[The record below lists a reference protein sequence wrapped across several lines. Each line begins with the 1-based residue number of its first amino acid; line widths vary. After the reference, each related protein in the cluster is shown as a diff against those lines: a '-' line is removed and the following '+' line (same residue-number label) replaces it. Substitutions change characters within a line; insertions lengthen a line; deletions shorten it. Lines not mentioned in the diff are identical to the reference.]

1 MHTTNLII
9 FRKIPYP
16 CQSKFKKNYHLLNSL
31 FLQIPLNLHTPN
43 QTKMIKKQ
51 LLFTL
56 FSLFLVQLLFAQ
68 NFTLD
73 TPVNRSLHLYADG
86 YTKAIGVKVYPGAL
100 SYKSFYRSNKAIEAS
115 GYITLDGFWLSIL
128 NEFHTP
134 IKEDNQLSWYVGYGG
149 HLGIWSDE
157 WRKKNNTLDK
167 SNISVGFDGIIGLDY
182 KVRNTPLNISIDWQ
196 PSFSIIQSYFKNQ
209 GGIGVRYTLK

>member
-9 FRKIPYP
+9 IRKIPYP
-16 CQSKFKKNYHLLNSL
+16 CQSNFKKKLPIIKQFIFTNLLK
-31 FLQIPLNLHTPN
+31 FAYPQI
-43 QTKMIKKQ
+43 KEMIKKQ
-51 LLFTL
+51 LLLSL

-73 TPVNRSLHLYADG
+73 TPVNRNLHLYADG
-86 YTKAIGVKVYPGAL
+86 YTKAIGVKMYPGAL

-128 NEFHTP
+128 NEIHTP
-134 IKEDNQLSWYVGYGG
+134 IKEDNQLSWYIGYGG

-182 KVRNTPLNISIDWQ
+182 KVRNSPLNISIDWQ

-209 GGIGVRYTLK
+209 GGIGVRYTFK